1 MGVSTVGPGVVGEA
15 SIMLVRH
22 GLALFLGS
30 LVLGLSFGLAPTARA
45 QTPPPYLEY
54 DVVFD
59 AIAIQ
64 GRDARLVWT
73 LANGDGV
80 SNAVVQV
87 KDFTTNGTPGS
98 TSTTRGYAIGEL
110 ATAGI
115 LMEDRPG
122 TTTEFVQTGVVLGPR
137 LSFRLKTTNVAPA
150 GNALRDTVTFHVLTA
165 QANTPL
171 AVTEDPTRANA
182 LFVVEL
188 GHPYEARALTVYGRD
203 LFQSAFSWTATVT
216 PVPEPSGALPA
227 ALGALVWLASRRRR
241 AVR

>member
-1 MGVSTVGPGVVGEA
+1 
-15 SIMLVRH
+15 MLVRSSRPRLL
-22 GLALFLGS
+22 GLLVLALLG
-30 LVLGLSFGLAPTARA
+30 FAPKAHA
-45 QTPPPYLEY
+45 QYFPPYLEY

-59 AIAIQ
+59 AIALQ

-87 KDFTTNGTPGS
+87 KSFTTNGTPG
-98 TSTTRGYAIGEL
+98 TPSTTRGYAIGDP
-110 ATAGI
+110 ATSGI

-122 TTTEFVQTGVVLGPR
+122 TTTEFTQTGVVLGPR
-137 LSFRLKTTNVAPA
+137 FSFRLKTTNVPPTA
-150 GNALRDTVTFHVLTA
+150 NALHDSLTFHVLTG

-171 AVTEDPTRANA
+171 AVTADPTRANA

-188 GHPYEARALTVYGRD
+188 GKTSEAQALTVYGRD
-203 LFQSAFSWTATVT
+203 LFQSAFSWTLTVT
-216 PVPEPSGALPA
+216 PVPEPSLAMAMPA
-227 ALGALVWLASRRRR
+227 AIAGLATLASRRGR

>member
-1 MGVSTVGPGVVGEA
+1 MPLQSSRSP
-15 SIMLVRH
+15 
-22 GLALFLGS
+22 FLGLLTLCVS
-30 LVLGLSFGLAPTARA
+30 LGLAPAARA

-54 DVVFD
+54 DIVFD

-80 SNAVVQV
+80 SNAVVQI

-115 LMEDRPG
+115 LIEDRPG
-122 TTTEFVQTGVVLGPR
+122 TSTEFVQTGVVLGPR
-137 LSFRLKTTNVAPA
+137 LSFRLKTTNVRAA
-150 GNALRDTVTFHVLTA
+150 GNPPRDTVSFHVLNA

-171 AVTEDPTRANA
+171 AVTADPTRANA

-188 GHPYEARALTVYGRD
+188 GHDSAEQALTVYERD
-203 LFQSAFSWTATVT
+203 LFQSAFGWTATVT
-216 PVPEPSGALPA
+216 PVPEPHGALP
-227 ALGALVWLASRRRR
+227 GAIGVLAWLASSRRRT
-241 AVR
+241 VR

>member
-1 MGVSTVGPGVVGEA
+1 MHVRRLLILVPALLLLGVS
-15 SIMLVRH
+15 L
-22 GLALFLGS
+22 
-30 LVLGLSFGLAPTARA
+30 GLAPAARA

-59 AIAIQ
+59 SIAIQ

-80 SNAVVQV
+80 ANAVVQV
-87 KDFTTNGTPGS
+87 KSFTTNGTAGS

-110 ATAGI
+110 ATAGV

-137 LSFRLKTTNVAPA
+137 LSFRLKTTNVFPA
-150 GNALRDTVTFHVLTA
+150 ANALRDTVSFHVLTG

-171 AVTEDPTRANA
+171 AVTADPTRANA

-188 GHPYEARALTVYGRD
+188 GRNTAAEALTVYGRD
-203 LFQSAFSWTATVT
+203 LFQSAFSWTLTVT
-216 PVPEPSGALPA
+216 PVPVPEPQGALPVALA
-227 ALGALVWLASRRRR
+227 AFAWLASLRRR